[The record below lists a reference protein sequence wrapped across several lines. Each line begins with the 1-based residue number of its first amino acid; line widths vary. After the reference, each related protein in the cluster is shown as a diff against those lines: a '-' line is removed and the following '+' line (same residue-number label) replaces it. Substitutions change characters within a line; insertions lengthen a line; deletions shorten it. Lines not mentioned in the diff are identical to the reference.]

1 MIFVEDNYDEQQ
13 VIADQEKTDTGQDIK
28 IDSLQTAVD
37 ALNVAVT
44 GLQGEL
50 DTLGSSIDDR
60 FIAEANTLHEDVVNA
75 INDLEATLAANVNT
89 EQIVASD
96 VQAASGSI
104 DDFDADTI
112 EADSATIETVTA
124 DDITVT
130 DTLTVQTQINA
141 AAASVT
147 NATIQYLTAA
157 SAAISSYNITDLSTT
172 NFDSVAAYIDVITAE
187 VANIARLNAN
197 LITVSD
203 SGLWHQPIGAPD
215 NTELLKITIPAY
227 QGMIDIISENGELN
241 VSILNG
247 TTVSFNHDGSLIHR
261 IEFDSSP
268 NIEQSYNQIVIAA
281 NDTFTAGVPDNIE
294 GIEFTYK
301 GAVYR
306 YATADLNTTVDSDLS
321 ISYSSNTLT
330 FTAGSNEVDLTEVL
344 IFDSSLSGKNDVI
357 LYLTDTVNYK
367 ELYFGESFYRDSY
380 SELVE
385 KTGIVNNITA
395 RSGTIVSAL
404 LTMGGNVDVQIV
416 NSLPGSYAA
425 NTIYVV
431 TGDASYYS
439 ADGVSVTKMGAS
451 VSDVNTNTAA
461 ITAIN
466 NSLGQANGIAT
477 LDANGHIP
485 AEQMPTEALIY
496 KGQWDAS
503 SGAYPVQVTYTTGD
517 FYIVS
522 VAGTV
527 SGIDYYV
534 GDWIIWN
541 GAAWDRSANANLVYS
556 VNGQQGTVVIDLNDL
571 NGQEKLVSGTN
582 IKTLNNNSILGAGNI
597 TLADLGITIV

>member
-1 MIFVEDNYDEQQ
+1 MIFVDDNYDEQQ
-13 VIADQEKTDTGQDIK
+13 VIADQEKTDTGQDIR

-37 ALNVAVT
+37 ALNTAVT
-44 GLQGEL
+44 GLQNEL
-50 DTLGSSIDDR
+50 YTLGSSIDDR
-60 FIAEANTLHEDVVNA
+60 FIAEADTLHGDVVNA
-75 INDLEATLAANVNT
+75 INNLEATLAANVNT
-89 EQIVASD
+89 GQVVTGD
-96 VQAASGSI
+96 VQAATGSI
-104 DDFDADTI
+104 GDFDADTI
-112 EADSATIETVTA
+112 EADSANIEAVTA
-124 DDITVT
+124 EDITVT

-147 NATIQYLTAA
+147 SATIQYLTAA
-157 SAAISSYNITDLSTT
+157 SAAISSYSITDLSVT
-172 NFDSVAAYIDVITAE
+172 NFDSVVAYIDTITAE

-247 TTVSFNHDGSLIHR
+247 TTVAFNHDGSLIHR

-281 NDTFTAGVPDNIE
+281 NDTFATGVPNNIE

-330 FTAGSNEVDLTEVL
+330 FTASNNEVDLTEVL

-367 ELYFGESFYRDSY
+367 ELYFGESFRRDSY

-385 KTGIVNNITA
+385 KTGIINNITA
-395 RSGTIVSAL
+395 RSGTIISAL
-404 LTMGGNVDVQIV
+404 LTMGGSVDVQIV
-416 NSLPGSYAA
+416 NSLPVSYTA

-451 VSDVNTNTAA
+451 ISAVNTNTAA

-477 LDANGHIP
+477 LDANGRIP
-485 AEQMPTEALIY
+485 SEQMPTEALIY

-503 SGAYPVQVTYTTGD
+503 SGTYPVQLTYVTGD

-527 SGIDYYV
+527 SGVDYYV

-541 GAAWDRSANANLVYS
+541 GTSWDRSANANLVYS
-556 VNGQQGTVVIDLNDL
+556 VNGQQGAVVIDIDSINA
-571 NGQEKLVSGTN
+571 QAKLVSGTN
-582 IKTLNNNSILGAGNI
+582 IKTVNGNSILGAGNI
-597 TLADLGITIV
+597 TLADLGITII

>member
-37 ALNVAVT
+37 ALNVAVA

-60 FIAEANTLHEDVVNA
+60 FIAEANTLHGDVVNA
-75 INDLEATLAANVNT
+75 INNLEATLAVNINT
-89 EQIVASD
+89 EQIIASD
-96 VQAASGSI
+96 VQAATGSV
-104 DDFDADTI
+104 DDFNADTI
-112 EADSATIETVTA
+112 EAGSANIEAVTA
-124 DDITVT
+124 DDITVA

-157 SAAISSYNITDLSTT
+157 SAAISSFNITDLSVT

-187 VANIARLNAN
+187 VANIARLNAS

-203 SGLWHQPIGAPD
+203 GGLWHQPIGAPD

-268 NIEQSYNQIVIAA
+268 NIEQSYNQIVIDA
-281 NDTFTAGVPDNIE
+281 NDTFAAGVPDNIE

-344 IFDSSLSGKNDVI
+344 VFDSSLSGKNDVI

-385 KTGIVNNITA
+385 KTGIINNITA

-404 LTMGGNVDVQIV
+404 LSMGGSVDVQIV

-439 ADGVSVTKMGAS
+439 ADGISVTKMGAS
-451 VSDVNTNTAA
+451 ISAVNTNTAA

-485 AEQMPTEALIY
+485 TEQMPTEALIY

-503 SGAYPVQVTYTTGD
+503 SGAYPVQVTYVTGD

-556 VNGQQGTVVIDLNDL
+556 VNGQQGVVVIDLNDL

-582 IKTLNNNSILGAGNI
+582 IKTLNNNSILGSGNI